1 MTDLNLI
8 TYMNAEL
15 RRTPTAFHRYMY
27 DRILWE
33 DRMIGLVG
41 PRGVGKSTMMKQ
53 HILLQPDRERWL
65 YVSADNSYFY
75 NHTLIELADEWVKE
89 NGMHLVIDEVH
100 KYNGWSR
107 ELKQIYDTFSDLQ
120 VIFTGSSVLDIH
132 QGAADLSRRA
142 LIFEMQGLSFR
153 EYLKLTENID
163 IPVYSLDEILQNRVE
178 FPLDF
183 HPLPYFKEYL
193 SRGYYPFSSQPGY
206 ELRLQQVMNQ
216 TLEVDIPQYAG
227 MNISTSRKLARLLA
241 LLSESVP
248 YKPNMGN
255 LTVELKVSK
264 NDLPDYLV
272 YLEKAGM
279 IAQLRD
285 ETGGFRGLGKLE
297 KIFLDNPNLMYALRG
312 DGINIGSVRET
323 FFYNQMR
330 VNHEVVAAKTTDFR
344 IGDYVFEV
352 GGAKKGRRQLEGDPN
367 GIVVRDDIE
376 FGHANIIP
384 LWHFGLNY

>member
-89 NGMHLVIDEVH
+89 NGMHLIIDEVH

-193 SRGYYPFSSQPGY
+193 ARGYYPFSSQPGY

-241 LLSESVP
+241 LLSESAP

-312 DGINIGSVRET
+312 DGVNIGSVRET

>member
-285 ETGGFRGLGKLE
+285 ENGGFRGLGKLE

-312 DGINIGSVRET
+312 DGVNIGSVRET